1 MENTPRMSDTHPPSL
16 PPPGLQEHGEQA
28 VLDGCWTFASL
39 QGQRPALKARLR
51 GSRCRRWD
59 LRAIEQMDSSG
70 ALLLWQGWQQQ
81 LPADRQCSAEQ
92 QALLDALLRLEQA
105 PTQREAPATAGPTEL
120 LQALGCQVLALLHNL
135 AGIVMIFGRVML
147 ASVWLLRHPHDFPGR
162 ELSASIFR
170 AGVQALGI
178 TALVGFLIGIVL
190 SYLSAQQLAQYG
202 ANLLIVDLLGIS
214 IVRELA
220 PLLAAILVAGRSG
233 SSITAQIGIMRINQE
248 LDAMSVL
255 GLSQTL
261 RLAWPKVIALMIVM
275 PLLALWTDILALAGG
290 MLAAQM
296 ELGLTLTRFLER
308 LPEVVPLRHVWVGL
322 GKSVAFGALIGLI
335 ACFFGFNVQ
344 SSSESLGRATT
355 SSVVTGITLVIL
367 ADALFA
373 VMLSFGGTP

>member
-1 MENTPRMSDTHPPSL
+1 MPDSHPPSS
-16 PPPGLQEHGEQA
+16 PPGLQEQGDQA
-28 VLDGCWTFASL
+28 VLNGCWTFAGL
-39 QGQRPALKARLR
+39 QDQRAALKARLR
-51 GSRCRRWD
+51 GSRCQRWD

-81 LPADRQCSAEQ
+81 RPPDLQCTPEQ
-92 QALLDALLRLEQA
+92 QALLDALLRIDHLETPA
-105 PTQREAPATAGPTEL
+105 PPPAFLSPVPL
-120 LQALGCQVLALLHNL
+120 LNALGDQVQGLLHNL
-135 AGIVMIFGRVML
+135 SGIVMVFGRVML

-275 PLLALWTDILALAGG
+275 PLLALWTDILALTGG

-296 ELGLTLTRFLER
+296 ELGLTLTRFMER